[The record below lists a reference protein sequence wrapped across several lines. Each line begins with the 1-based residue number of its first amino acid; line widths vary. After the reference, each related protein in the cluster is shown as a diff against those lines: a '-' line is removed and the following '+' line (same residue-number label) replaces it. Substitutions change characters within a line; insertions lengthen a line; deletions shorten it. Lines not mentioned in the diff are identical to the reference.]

1 VPSDQSNGTQTA
13 FWEDP
18 SNGQIESR
26 NMLKQKKF
34 STEVR
39 IAGCKSLLIET
50 KHWYHKGMK
59 RHTSKPVGKKKK
71 NVKSSIT
78 LPPAE
83 LEIVNELMTKLD
95 AKSKVEVIRQGL
107 ALLKLKTDRESLA
120 EQFRHAVKM
129 SKSAPPDDVISLA
142 PLDDELI
149 PPYDE
154 EYIP

>member
-1 VPSDQSNGTQTA
+1 
-13 FWEDP
+13 
-18 SNGQIESR
+18 
-26 NMLKQKKF
+26 MLKQQEF
-34 STEVR
+34 SAEVR
-39 IAGCKSLLIET
+39 CDGCKSLFKGTE
-50 KHWYHKGMK
+50 HWYCKGMK
-59 RHTSKPVGKKKK
+59 RHTAKSARNEKK

>member
-1 VPSDQSNGTQTA
+1 
-13 FWEDP
+13 
-18 SNGQIESR
+18 
-26 NMLKQKKF
+26 
-34 STEVR
+34 
-39 IAGCKSLLIET
+39 
-50 KHWYHKGMK
+50 MK
-59 RHTSKPVGKKKK
+59 RHTSKPAGKKKK

-83 LEIVNELMTKLD
+83 LAIVNDLMTKLD

-107 ALLKLKTDRESLA
+107 ALLKLKTDRDALA

-129 SKSAPPDDVISLA
+129 SKSAPPDEVISLA
-142 PLDDELI
+142 PLDHELI

>member
-1 VPSDQSNGTQTA
+1 
-13 FWEDP
+13 
-18 SNGQIESR
+18 
-26 NMLKQKKF
+26 
-34 STEVR
+34 
-39 IAGCKSLLIET
+39 
-50 KHWYHKGMK
+50 MK
-59 RHTSKPVGKKKK
+59 RHTPKPVGKEKK

-107 ALLKLKTDRESLA
+107 ALLKLKTDRDSLA
-120 EQFRHAVKM
+120 EQFRHAVKL
-129 SKSAPPDDVISLA
+129 SKSVPRDEVLSLGT
-142 PLDDELI
+142 LSDEQI